1 MTDIASATPSDPAR
15 GDEPDLLPKRLGV
28 WSTLGWGLLVFAVT
42 QAVGIIALAVWNVAH
57 GVEALA
63 ISGYDGAQIALTT
76 LVINALQVAL
86 LIEIPRWR
94 LGARAFDY
102 LALTRFSF
110 GNLLIG
116 VVAIIAV
123 VAALDGISHLVRS
136 DTVTPFETDIFTSGR
151 AEGWLTAVIIA
162 VVVVGPIGEEVLFRG
177 FLFRG
182 WVTPGWGGPIGA
194 VAIPVLVGDA
204 PAIRLVRHEPGF
216 PHRPGAQLAALAQR
230 FVPAHDRPAHAGQP
244 RRHGRGRAEGRL
256 VGGLIPRSGRGAAVG
271 ELQLRDGAVAAAA
284 LGGVERAVAALEQA
298 RERLAGH
305 ELRDADRYRDPGEE
319 LARGTPLDLTARDEL
334 ADALRDR
341 DGGADVDAGQNADHL
356 LAAVP
361 RRQILV
367 AHPALE
373 HLSDQAQD
381 LIAELMAEPVVEL
394 LEVVDID
401 QKNAQ
406 RLAALHRRDLPQ
418 PQEVIERMAVGEP
431 GQGVGAGTLL
441 YGGQRAADL
450 VQLLQGGA
458 EIRLELRG
466 PRERARQLG
475 HQALDDFARLEV
487 ALDLRRDAAQ
497 RRHMVA
503 AVRDRGRQ
511 IAARGVDEPVQL
523 LGNLHLLGGPVRL
536 AAHIGE
542 KQAAVRFR
550 IERALVGDKDVDDP
564 RELGRG
570 AEREREPGLEV
581 LRRRRHVVL
590 GHELQRAARRR
601 GRALE
606 IGRSEER

>member
-194 VAIPVLVGDA
+194 VAIPVLWSAMHLQYDWFGMSQVFLIG
-204 PAIRLVRHEPGF
+204 LVLSWLRWRSGSC
-216 PHRPGAQLAALAQR
+216 LLTIALHML
-230 FVPAHDRPAHAGQP
+230 VN
-244 RRHGRGRAEGRL
+244 L
-256 VGGLIPRSGRGAAVG
+256 VGMV
-271 ELQLRDGAVAAAA
+271 
-284 LGGVERAVAALEQA
+284 
-298 RERLAGH
+298 
-305 ELRDADRYRDPGEE
+305 
-319 LARGTPLDLTARDEL
+319 
-334 ADALRDR
+334 
-341 DGGADVDAGQNADHL
+341 
-356 LAAVP
+356 
-361 RRQILV
+361 
-367 AHPALE
+367 
-373 HLSDQAQD
+373 
-381 LIAELMAEPVVEL
+381 
-394 LEVVDID
+394 
-401 QKNAQ
+401 
-406 RLAALHRRDLPQ
+406 
-418 PQEVIERMAVGEP
+418 
-431 GQGVGAGTLL
+431 
-441 YGGQRAADL
+441 
-450 VQLLQGGA
+450 
-458 EIRLELRG
+458 
-466 PRERARQLG
+466 
-475 HQALDDFARLEV
+475 EV
-487 ALDLRRDAAQ
+487 ALK
-497 RRHMVA
+497 V
-503 AVRDRGRQ
+503 GWS
-511 IAARGVDEPVQL
+511 
-523 LGNLHLLGGPVRL
+523 GG
-536 AAHIGE
+536 
-542 KQAAVRFR
+542 
-550 IERALVGDKDVDDP
+550 
-564 RELGRG
+564 
-570 AEREREPGLEV
+570 
-581 LRRRRHVVL
+581 
-590 GHELQRAARRR
+590 
-601 GRALE
+601 
-606 IGRSEER
+606 